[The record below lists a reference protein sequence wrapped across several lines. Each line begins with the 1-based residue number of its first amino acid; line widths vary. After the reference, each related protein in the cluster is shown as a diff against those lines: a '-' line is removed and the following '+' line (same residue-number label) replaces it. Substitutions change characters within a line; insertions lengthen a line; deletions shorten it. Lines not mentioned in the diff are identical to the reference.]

1 MHDWVFVWTQGAE
14 ESCLTVMLAQFIAQI
29 DLVIQ
34 NNERDWTELHAIVL
48 RVWWNSIRKTKGR
61 QSSPFGRRLRKAKLS
76 EARHEVPRRK
86 KRQGKKQ
93 VLRDSCNVGRNIP
106 VTETEEDFLH
116 AVRKWNQPLLIQ
128 IQNNSWWVGSSY
140 NDGKYSSGKTQ
151 FNAREW
157 TDK

>member
-1 MHDWVFVWTQGAE
+1 
-14 ESCLTVMLAQFIAQI
+14 MLAQFIAKI

-34 NNERDWTELHAIVL
+34 NNERDWTELHAILL
-48 RVWWNSIRKTKGR
+48 RVWWNSIRKTKGG
-61 QSSPFGRRLRKAKLS
+61 QSWPKGRRLRKAK
-76 EARHEVPRRK
+76 HEVPRRK

-93 VLRDSCNVGRNIP
+93 VLRDSCDVDRNIP
-106 VTETEEDFLH
+106 VTETEEDFVH
-116 AVRKWNQPLLIQ
+116 AVRNWNQPLLIQ
-128 IQNNSWWVGSSY
+128 IQNNSWWAGSSY